1 MNEEFLFLSFFLFF
15 SRFVL
20 IRLINE
26 IDINYRETIIIY
38 TFHKTSFFKVKKLSV
53 SILFLQEKRKQK

>member
-15 SRFVL
+15 SRFIL

>member
-1 MNEEFLFLSFFLFF
+1 MNEEFLFLSFFFF
-15 SRFVL
+15 LSRFVL